1 MSSDYENVYR
11 HHFLSQ
17 LTNFIHFA
25 RLNKTATTSL
35 LSLLKTTKSFS
46 ANIPKTTNALWEQV
60 GVKFTFKTFYYCS
73 SCFEEL
79 NSYQDLY
86 IRCNSKEKAN
96 SEFCLFSLAEEL
108 ERVVKSA
115 TDIIEWYSTPKNQL
129 AGDVIKGTWYQQ
141 HSTNVPCL
149 SLMLSTDGKPIIKS
163 KTTQTSIWP
172 VISYLVE
179 IPPPLREDINNTLLL
194 GLWHGPIAPSSS
206 VLLNKIVRNIQLL
219 MTTGINININNK
231 MNHFI
236 VKVQLFSGDF
246 PARAKCN
253 QLVNHNGYY
262 ACKKCL
268 FKGSRCPAPCTKHT
282 LYKWID
288 FIRRPQQQ
296 RTQQHINTC
305 ARQISTTN
313 HNVFGVIGQSP
324 LSSILSIP
332 DQSTFD
338 YFHLVLEIHLRYL
351 LSKWNDVLKNNTT
364 ALTFINECLDE
375 IKYPHT
381 FNRRP
386 RDFSSYGKWKAAEL
400 RLFIIYDAFVYDPCK
415 ELYSVH
421 ALVHL
426 WEQVEQHGELAYHSL
441 FASESCLHEFE
452 KLAYDSTLLC
462 EQISFWWCIFRQVRS
477 KEVRYLAK
485 SLNDEQ
491 LIVDNFFDDHSLKN
505 YRQEFDLVFNQM
517 FSQFPDLSFKYY
529 SRYQYGLLVY
539 HSMSYSRRKN
549 SNSYTVCVVDESN
562 PVELLLYYGQILF
575 FFYVYD
581 KPYLFLKRYVNSKN
595 MFSSLMKPIEEVA
608 DWNIYV
614 DRYYRVVRHSA
625 FELVIVPC
633 STIVSKCIFFQLDSE
648 FCICTQI
655 ELETEHD

>member
-236 VKVQLFSGDF
+236 VKVQLFSG
-246 PARAKCN
+246 
-253 QLVNHNGYY
+253 
-262 ACKKCL
+262 
-268 FKGSRCPAPCTKHT
+268 SRCPAPCTKHT

-462 EQISFWWCIFRQVRS
+462 EQISFWWCIFRQTDIMFKSTTSSITPGRIQKASTALPNSQPTFDDDMDHYGLDENELDRNYPLVYNISPNTQQNR
-477 KEVRYLAK
+477 
-485 SLNDEQ
+485 SLNQHSNQNKTLGTYYTPQ
-491 LIVDNFFDDHSLKN
+491 LKRKRPEPQVASCFDDPLTEMLNTFQRSLDELN
-505 YRQEFDLVFNQM
+505 
-517 FSQFPDLSFKYY
+517 
-529 SRYQYGLLVY
+529 
-539 HSMSYSRRKN
+539 RKID
-549 SNSYTVCVVDESN
+549 YMTQRD
-562 PVELLLYYGQILF
+562 I
-575 FFYVYD
+575 
-581 KPYLFLKRYVNSKN
+581 
-595 MFSSLMKPIEEVA
+595 
-608 DWNIYV
+608 
-614 DRYYRVVRHSA
+614 A
-625 FELVIVPC
+625 FEKQIKTMEKSVGGLYRKVNKV
-633 STIVSKCIFFQLDSE
+633 IFFI
-648 FCICTQI
+648 F
-655 ELETEHD
+655 